1 MSEQTDLGD
10 NLVRAPA
17 QTVNTNRHPE
27 PDMIIS
33 NPQSAPASAA
43 SVCRASAGTHRS
55 ERCQGSAKLTG
66 ENLGLVVFFVC
77 FVFDFCSADKS

>member
-43 SVCRASAGTHRS
+43 SACGAAGTHRS
-55 ERCQGSAKLTG
+55 ERCQGSATLSG
-66 ENLGLVVFFVC
+66 ENLGLVVVFVC